1 MRYSTQLRWY
11 NRAVSIQTFKSFEA
25 MAEGFLSGVLHMIH
39 LEIVAHTGVVFLIF
53 LANFGKVMLDIDPFI
68 QLILQMLLI
77 SLIDGLLNG
86 QTN

>member
-1 MRYSTQLRWY
+1 MT
-11 NRAVSIQTFKSFEA
+11 K
-25 MAEGFLSGVLHMIH
+25 GFLSGEFHLIH
-39 LEIVAHTGVVFLIF
+39 FKIVADTGVIFLIL

-77 SLIDGLLNG
+77 SLIDGLLNS